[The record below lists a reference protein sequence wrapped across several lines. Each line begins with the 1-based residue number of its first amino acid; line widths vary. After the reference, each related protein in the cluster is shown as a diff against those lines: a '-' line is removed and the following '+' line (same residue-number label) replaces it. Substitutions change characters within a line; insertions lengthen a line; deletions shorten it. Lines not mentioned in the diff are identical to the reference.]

1 MQIVIG
7 DNHKIYLSDNMAI
20 TPQEKV
26 VIVEEL
32 LAKKLDFDG
41 EIMSVEEYFRFT
53 WKKETTKNAQGN
65 LAYYM
70 TYHHRTQEELDL
82 EEENKNSY
90 MKSSNT
96 GILTKNQEKEM
107 ETGYYI
113 TKDENNKITKK
124 RRYTNFVNLPLTDK
138 NSLGVEQ
145 YKDYKDK
152 QKQGTES

>member
-7 DNHKIYLSDNMAI
+7 DNHKIYLSDSMAI
-20 TPQEKV
+20 TPQERV
-26 VIVEEL
+26 AIVEEL
-32 LAKKLDFDG
+32 LAKELDFDG
-41 EIMSVEEYFRFT
+41 EIMSVEEYLRFT
-53 WKKETTKNAQGN
+53 WTKDATKTTQGN

-90 MKSSNT
+90 MKSGSK
-96 GILTKNQEKEM
+96 GILTTNQEKEM

-145 YKDYKDK
+145 YKDHKDK
-152 QKQGTES
+152 QKEGSE